1 MHHVKGSQNM
11 EKSSKKNNPNNN
23 KGSQSQGIGPKAN
36 RTTESSPEKL
46 SEREAVER
54 YTPEARLGSVE
65 SSALYANDETDSR
78 DKDSKDERS
87 TTRMSLQSVELRI
100 ATGSPLGGTTS
111 RRSSQASSVA
121 PRNESRVTRVGSE
134 TSRSESTTPRVTTQG
149 RLKIKQVHCAW

>member
-1 MHHVKGSQNM
+1 M

-23 KGSQSQGIGPKAN
+23 RGSQSQGIGPKAN

-46 SEREAVER
+46 SKREAVER

-65 SSALYANDETDSR
+65 SGALYAIDETDSR

-134 TSRSESTTPRVTTQG
+134 ISRSESTTPRVTTQG

>member
-1 MHHVKGSQNM
+1 M

-46 SEREAVER
+46 SERGAVER

-65 SSALYANDETDSR
+65 SGALYANDETDSR

>member
-1 MHHVKGSQNM
+1 M

-23 KGSQSQGIGPKAN
+23 KGSQSQGIG
-36 RTTESSPEKL
+36 RTTKSSPEKL

-65 SSALYANDETDSR
+65 SGALYAIDETDSR

-111 RRSSQASSVA
+111 RRSSQVSSVA

>member
-1 MHHVKGSQNM
+1 M

-23 KGSQSQGIGPKAN
+23 RGSQSQGISPQAN
-36 RTTESSPEKL
+36 QATGSSPEKL
-46 SEREAVER
+46 SEREAMER

-65 SSALYANDETDSR
+65 SGALYAIDETD
-78 DKDSKDERS
+78 KASKDERS

-100 ATGSPLGGTTS
+100 ATGSPSGGTTS
-111 RRSSQASSVA
+111 RRSSQASTVT

>member
-1 MHHVKGSQNM
+1 M

-23 KGSQSQGIGPKAN
+23 RGSQSQGISPQAN
-36 RTTESSPEKL
+36 QATGSSPEKL

-65 SSALYANDETDSR
+65 SGALYAIGETD
-78 DKDSKDERS
+78 KASKDERS

-100 ATGSPLGGTTS
+100 ATGSPSGGTTS
-111 RRSSQASSVA
+111 RRSSQASTVT